1 MPTETRTTNAGPV
14 GLKPKGDYQATATYS
29 LLDFVRHNSE
39 AWVCTAMNADGSARE
54 IIGQEP
60 AASSQYWMQLT
71 EFAALIAA
79 VNASAANADGKA
91 TLANE
96 KAALANEKA
105 ALANEKAALAD
116 EKASLARDKADYATN
131 QGDYAKAQGDYA
143 KTQGD
148 YAKTRG
154 DYPDQIRSDGYVWT
168 YDPDNAGAG
177 ADGYYR
183 TAYKVDASLDFDA
196 LTPEQ
201 YQTLVENVKENMVFA
216 SPATCE
222 SIIDEIVHVTAGE

>member
-1 MPTETRTTNAGPV
+1 MPTETRTINAGPV
-14 GLKPKGDYQATATYS
+14 GLKPKGAYQATATYS

-60 AASSQYWMQLT
+60 AASSQYWMQMT

-79 VNASAANADGKA
+79 VNASAANADG
-91 TLANE
+91 

-116 EKASLARDKADYATN
+116 EKASLANDKAGYATN
-131 QGDYAKAQGDYA
+131 QGDYAKTKGDYA

-183 TAYKVDASLDFDA
+183 TAYKVDASLDFDT

-201 YQTLVENVKENMVFA
+201 YQALVENVKENMVFA

-222 SIIDEIVHVTAGE
+222 SIIDEIVHVTASE